1 MLQSFVKVWLQDFSI
16 LVVSLVAMTASAQD
30 FVERFD
36 DWPLD
41 LKIGGTLG
49 FAREPVIP
57 RRFVDL
63 VIGKASRSVL
73 ILVNGNSEGKVHDSF
88 QQLDA
93 LKTLDV
99 NSEIELE
106 SSTRI
111 VFWIDDRKPEQIP
124 AETKERIE
132 KYLSN
137 VLRNGGSVFVCGSH
151 AGLVGHRFISK
162 STDHELRIERGMN
175 LLPDCMLQMEFPPT
189 YEAEESFLYNHAHH
203 PRCVGVGLEAG
214 TWMLLQNRKIRVVGD
229 GFGKFL
235 LAPGTYPS
243 ARVHSI
249 RDTVPKVKELDKVLV
264 DLTQWR
270 REAIDRTLPLF
281 PPKDTVQP
289 IVENG
294 HLLIVG
300 GGGLPSGLMDRFVEL
315 AGGIDNAK
323 LVYVPCEEDDQV
335 AEKHSTVEM
344 WKRMGVKNA
353 TYIHTKD
360 RNQAN
365 EDDSFLK
372 PLVSATG
379 IWFGG
384 GRQWNLADSYYGTK
398 AHRLMKQCVER
409 GGVIGG
415 SSAGASIQAAY
426 LARATPIENFQ
437 IMAPGYERG
446 GLGFLQGVAIDQHF
460 SQRNRIPDMSQLVK
474 TYPQLL
480 GIGIDETTAI
490 EVSASTAIVSGN
502 GSVYFFDGTKRSED
516 DAPSFVKLR
525 EGDRYDLILRSMIR
539 E

>member
-1 MLQSFVKVWLQDFSI
+1 MLPSFVKLWLRDFSI

-49 FAREPVIP
+49 FAREPVLP
-57 RRFVDL
+57 SKLVDL
-63 VIGKASRSVL
+63 VVGKAPRSVL
-73 ILVNGNSEGKVHDSF
+73 VLMNGDSKGKVHESF

-93 LKTLDV
+93 LKTVDV
-99 NSEIELE
+99 NSETDLE
-106 SSTRI
+106 SSSQV

-124 AETKERIE
+124 ANKKERIANF
-132 KYLSN
+132 LSN
-137 VLRNGGSVFVCGSH
+137 IVRNGGSVFVCGSH
-151 AGLVGHRFISK
+151 AELVGHSFIQQSP
-162 STDHELRIERGMN
+162 DHASRVERGMN
-175 LLPDCMLQMEFPPT
+175 LLPDCMLQLELPPT
-189 YEAEESFLYNHAHH
+189 QEAEKSFLSNLTHH
-203 PRCVGVGLEAG
+203 PKCVGVGLEAG

-229 GFGKFL
+229 GLGKFL
-235 LAPGTYPS
+235 LSPGTYPS

-270 REAIDRTLPLF
+270 REAIDRTLPPF
-281 PPKDTVQP
+281 PPLETVQP
-289 IVENG
+289 IVRNG

-315 AGGIDNAK
+315 AGGTDNAK
-323 LVYVPCEEDDQV
+323 LVYVPCEEDGKV
-335 AEKHSTVEM
+335 AEKQSTVEM

-360 RNQAN
+360 RKQAN
-365 EDDSFLK
+365 EDDSFLE
-372 PLVSATG
+372 PLVEATG

-398 AHRLMKQCVER
+398 AQRLMKQCVER

-460 SQRNRIPDMSQLVK
+460 SQRNRIPDMTQLVK
-474 TYPQLL
+474 KYPQLL

-490 EVSASTAIVSGN
+490 EVSKSTAIVSGK
-502 GSVYFFDGTKRSED
+502 GSVYFFDGTKRNED
-516 DAPSFVKLR
+516 DSPSFVKLQ
-525 EGDRYDLILRSMIR
+525 EGGRYDLIQRALIQ

>member
-1 MLQSFVKVWLQDFSI
+1 MLPSFVKVWLRDFSI
-16 LVVSLVAMTASAQD
+16 LVVSLVAMTATAQD

-49 FAREPVIP
+49 IAREPVLP
-57 RRFVDL
+57 SRLVDL
-63 VIGKASRSVL
+63 VLGKAPRSVL
-73 ILVNGNSEGKVHDSF
+73 VLMNGDSKDKVHESF

-93 LKTLDV
+93 QKTVDV
-99 NSEIELE
+99 NSETDLE
-106 SSTRI
+106 SSYQV
-111 VFWIDDRKPEQIP
+111 VFWIDDRKPVQIP
-124 AETKERIE
+124 SKTKERIANF
-132 KYLSN
+132 LSN
-137 VLRNGGSVFVCGSH
+137 ILRNGGSVFVCGSQ
-151 AGLVGHRFISK
+151 AELVGHSFIQQSPDYE
-162 STDHELRIERGMN
+162 SRVERGMN
-175 LLPDCMLQMEFPPT
+175 LLPDCMLQLELPPT
-189 YEAEESFLYNHAHH
+189 QEAETSLLSNVTKY
-203 PRCVGVGLEAG
+203 PKCVGVGLEAG

-249 RDTVPKVKELDKVLV
+249 RDTIPKVKELEKVLV

-270 REAIDRTLPLF
+270 REAIDRTLPPF
-281 PPKDTVQP
+281 PPKETVQP
-289 IVENG
+289 MVKSG

-300 GGGLPSGLMDRFVEL
+300 GGGLPAGLMDRFVEL
-315 AGGIDNAK
+315 AGGTDNAK

-335 AEKHSTVEM
+335 AEKQSTVEM

-353 TYIHTKD
+353 SFIHTKD
-360 RNQAN
+360 RSKAN
-365 EDDSFLK
+365 EDDSFLE
-372 PLVSATG
+372 PLVEATG

-398 AHRLMKQCVER
+398 AHQLMKQCAER

-460 SQRNRIPDMSQLVK
+460 SQRNRIPDMTQLVK
-474 TYPQLL
+474 KYPQLL

-490 EVSASTAIVSGN
+490 EVSKSTAIVSGK
-502 GSVYFFDGTKRSED
+502 GSVYFFDGTKRRED
-516 DAPSFVKLR
+516 DSPSFVKLQ
-525 EGDRYDLILRSMIR
+525 EGGRYDLIQRALIQ

>member
-1 MLQSFVKVWLQDFSI
+1 VKVRLRDFSI

-30 FVERFD
+30 FVERFE

-49 FAREPVIP
+49 FARKPVIP
-57 RRFVDL
+57 SRL
-63 VIGKASRSVL
+63 VELVVGKASRSVL
-73 ILVNGNSEGKVHDSF
+73 VLTNGNSAEKVHESF
-88 QQLDA
+88 QQLGE
-93 LKTLDV
+93 LKTADV
-99 NSEIELE
+99 NSDVELE
-106 SSTRI
+106 SSIRI
-111 VFWIDDRKPEQIP
+111 VFWIDDRSPEQIP
-124 AETKERIE
+124 AKTKERIANF
-132 KYLSN
+132 LSN
-137 VLRNGGSVFVCGSH
+137 ILRNGGSAFVCGAH
-151 AGLVGHRFISK
+151 AELVGHSFIQQSP
-162 STDHELRIERGMN
+162 DHESRVECGMN
-175 LLPDCMLQMEFPPT
+175 LLPDCVLQLELPPT
-189 YEAEESFLYNHAHH
+189 QEAEISLLSNLTKH
-203 PRCVGVGLEAG
+203 PKCVGVGLEAG

-229 GFGKFL
+229 GLGKFL

-243 ARVHSI
+243 PRIHSI
-249 RDTVPKVKELDKVLV
+249 RDTIPRVKELERVLV

-270 REAIDRTLPLF
+270 REAIDRTLPPF
-281 PPKDTVQP
+281 PPKETVP
-289 IVENG
+289 PMVKSG

-300 GGGLPSGLMDRFVEL
+300 GGGLPSGLMDRLVEL
-315 AGGIDNAK
+315 AGGIENAK

-335 AEKHSTVEM
+335 TDRQSTVEM

-353 TYIHTKD
+353 SFIHTKD
-360 RNQAN
+360 RNKAN
-365 EDDSFLK
+365 EDDSFLE
-372 PLVSATG
+372 PLVEATG

-398 AHRLMKQCVER
+398 AHRLMKQCAER

-415 SSAGASIQAAY
+415 SSAGASIQAEY

-460 SQRNRIPDMSQLVK
+460 SQRNRIPDMTQLVK

-490 EVSASTAIVSGN
+490 EVSGSTAIVSGK

-516 DAPSFVKLR
+516 DSPSFVKLQ
-525 EGDRYDLILRSMIR
+525 EGGRYDLIQRAPIHK
-539 E
+539 

>member
-1 MLQSFVKVWLQDFSI
+1 MLQSFVKLWLRDFSI

-49 FAREPVIP
+49 IAREPVIP
-57 RRFVDL
+57 SRFVDL

-73 ILVNGNSEGKVHDSF
+73 VLVNGNSEGKVHDSF

-189 YEAEESFLYNHAHH
+189 HEAEESFLSNLAHH

-516 DAPSFVKLR
+516 DSPSFVKLR
-525 EGDRYDLILRSMIR
+525 QGDRYDLILRSMIR

>member
-1 MLQSFVKVWLQDFSI
+1 VLQSFVKVWLQDFSI

-57 RRFVDL
+57 RRLFDL
-63 VIGKASRSVL
+63 VIGKASRSALV
-73 ILVNGNSEGKVHDSF
+73 LVNGNSEGKVHDSF

-93 LKTLDV
+93 LKTVDV

-132 KYLSN
+132 KYLFN

-162 STDHELRIERGMN
+162 STDRELRIERGMN

-189 YEAEESFLYNHAHH
+189 HEAEESFLSNLSHH
-203 PRCVGVGLEAG
+203 PKCVGVGLEAG

-289 IVENG
+289 IVKNG

-300 GGGLPSGLMDRFVEL
+300 GGGLPAGLMDRFVEL

-460 SQRNRIPDMSQLVK
+460 SQRNRFPDMTQLVK
-474 TYPQLL
+474 KYPQLL

-490 EVSASTAIVSGN
+490 EVSKSTAIVSGK
-502 GSVYFFDGTKRSED
+502 GSVYFFDGLKRSED
-516 DAPSFVKLR
+516 DSPSFLKLQA
-525 EGDRYDLILRSMIR
+525 GDRYDLIQRSSIH

>member
-49 FAREPVIP
+49 FAREPVLPSKLI
-57 RRFVDL
+57 DL
-63 VIGKASRSVL
+63 IVGKAPRSVL
-73 ILVNGNSEGKVHDSF
+73 VLVNGDSKIKVHESF
-88 QQLDA
+88 QQLGE
-93 LKTLDV
+93 LKTADV
-99 NSEIELE
+99 NSDVELE
-106 SSTRI
+106 SSTHI
-111 VFWIDDRKPEQIP
+111 VFWIDDRSPEHIS
-124 AETKERIE
+124 AETKERIARDFAT
-132 KYLSN
+132 
-137 VLRNGGSVFVCGSH
+137 VLRKGGSVFVCGAH
-151 AGLVGHRFISK
+151 AKLVGHSFIQQSP
-162 STDHELRIERGMN
+162 DHESRVERGMN
-175 LLPDCMLQMEFPPT
+175 LLPDCMLQLELPPT
-189 YEAEESFLYNHAHH
+189 QEAEISLLSNVTKH
-203 PRCVGVGLEAG
+203 PKCVGVGLEAG

-235 LAPGTYPS
+235 LAAGTYPS

-249 RDTVPKVKELDKVLV
+249 RDTLPKVKELEKVLV

-270 REAIDRTLPLF
+270 REAIDRTLPPF
-281 PPKDTVQP
+281 PPKETVQP
-289 IVENG
+289 IVRNG

-300 GGGLPSGLMDRFVEL
+300 GGGLPAGLMDRFVEL
-315 AGGIDNAK
+315 AGGVDNAK
-323 LVYVPCEEDDQV
+323 LVYAPCEEDDQV
-335 AEKHSTVEM
+335 AEKQSTVEM

-353 TYIHTKD
+353 SFIHTKD
-360 RNQAN
+360 RNKAN
-365 EDDSFLK
+365 EDDSFLE
-372 PLVSATG
+372 PLLEATG

-446 GLGFLQGVAIDQHF
+446 GLGFLEGVAIDQHF
-460 SQRNRIPDMSQLVK
+460 SQRNRIPDMAQLVK

-490 EVSASTAIVSGN
+490 EVSGSTAIVSGK

-516 DAPSFVKLR
+516 DSPPFVKLQQ
-525 EGDRYDLILRSMIR
+525 GDRYDLIQRATIR

>member
-73 ILVNGNSEGKVHDSF
+73 VLVNGNSEGKVHDSF

-189 YEAEESFLYNHAHH
+189 HEAEESFLSSLTYH
-203 PRCVGVGLEAG
+203 PKCVGVGLEAG

-300 GGGLPSGLMDRFVEL
+300 GGGLPAGLMDRFVEL